1 MKHFL
6 FTIANKYARWTLSVW
21 TILFLFEVL
30 ISKYAGVD
38 SNLFGT
44 LIGFGVAVFVSA
56 TILNQ
61 TQWPILWRRTSE
73 TIRQFW
79 TGIFAILLMNLV
91 LNGLCWFSFKSYKG
105 AAASLFETTPLDICW
120 SIILAFTFSLVM
132 LFNQKVMMANNAI
145 KPVRQVL
152 LLAGFYI
159 WLIAIVPLL
168 VYSRLLAYA
177 FAELSLIAIF
187 LFNNPFVLSSITF
200 RTRMRNLCFATAG
213 ILVLVG
219 LSYELEILKS
229 SEPSTFLGKI
239 GPTKPWFYSNLEKID
254 KPSVWINWKNNW
266 YSTTTDRKPEQ
277 MDQALTKLE
286 SICPVLPT
294 DSPAVI
300 ECTEKN
306 AETVSTVVYGK
317 TEEPVILA
325 RLNSSSL
332 YVKLLGVLSARQL
345 EQFSPEIKGKLEEI
359 TQSVGRLSSVA
370 EMTLANHNKDNQ
382 VGLRIVV
389 RAEK

>member
-6 FTIANKYARWTLSVW
+6 FYIASKYARWSLSLW

-30 ISKYAGVD
+30 VSKYAGVE

-44 LIGFGVAVFVSA
+44 LFGFGMVVFISA
-56 TILNQ
+56 MTMNQ

-79 TGIFAILLMNLV
+79 AGIFAILIFNLV
-91 LNGLCWFSFKSYKG
+91 LNGLCWVIFKSYKAS
-105 AAASLFETTPLDICW
+105 AANLFETTPLDICW

-132 LFNQKVMMANNAI
+132 LFNQKVMMANNAL

-152 LLAGFYI
+152 LLSGFYI

-177 FAELSLIAIF
+177 LAELSLIAIF
-187 LFNNPFVLSSITF
+187 LFNNQFILGSIIF
-200 RTRMRNLCFATAG
+200 RTRIRNFCFATVG
-213 ILVLVG
+213 IFVLIG
-219 LSYELEILKS
+219 LSYQLEILKS
-229 SEPSTFLGKI
+229 SAPSDFLGKI
-239 GPTKPWFYSNLEKID
+239 GQKKPWFYSDLEKID
-254 KPSVWINWKNNW
+254 KPSVWIDWKNNW
-266 YSTTTDRKPEQ
+266 YSTATDRKPEE
-277 MDQALTKLE
+277 MDQALTRLE

-294 DSPAVI
+294 DSPAAI
-300 ECTEKN
+300 ECSEKN
-306 AETVSTVVYGK
+306 AETESTTIYGK

-345 EQFSPEIKGKLEEI
+345 EQLSPEIKGKLVEI
-359 TQSVGRLSSVA
+359 SQSNGRLSLVA
-370 EMTLANHNKDNQ
+370 EKTLANHNKDNQ

-389 RAEK
+389 RTEK